1 MLFLTPADPV
11 YNEIP
16 DYSNTQKFNM
26 WLRMEKECL
35 KKTRWIDELNDR
47 KCPATLQE
55 IERDGEENPKSTV
68 WEKPSDNPKVSV
80 FHWGATWEVRSKPT
94 KNYHANQCT
103 YDKNKRLLKNLP
115 AAGSA
120 DFKAC
125 TEQECKQHYEHDV
138 VTFVLAKKLNRIND
152 YYSVRPLVC

>member
-80 FHWGATWEVRSKPT
+80 FHWGLLGKFVL
-94 KNYHANQCT
+94 N
-103 YDKNKRLLKNLP
+103 LLKIIMPTNALTIKIKDCSKICLP
-115 AAGSA
+115 L
-120 DFKAC
+120 
-125 TEQECKQHYEHDV
+125 V
-138 VTFVLAKKLNRIND
+138 VLILRLVLNRNANNITNTMWLLL
-152 YYSVRPLVC
+152 YWRKN